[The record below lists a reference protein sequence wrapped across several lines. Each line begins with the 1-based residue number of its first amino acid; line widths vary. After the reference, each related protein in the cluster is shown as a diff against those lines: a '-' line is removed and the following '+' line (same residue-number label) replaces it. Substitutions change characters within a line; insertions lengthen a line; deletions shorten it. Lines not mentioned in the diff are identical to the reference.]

1 MKTFCHLIGKYFGII
16 AVVFLILGMTVPD
29 SFKWV
34 VGNIGGIPVLS
45 TLLGVIMFGMGTTLN
60 LRDFALVLKRP
71 VDVFVGVCAQ
81 YLIMPSLA
89 FLLAMAF
96 NLDPALTAGVV
107 LVGTCPGGTSSNV
120 ITFMSKGDLALS
132 VTMTSV
138 STLLSPILTPLITYQ
153 LIGQKIA
160 FDPLGM
166 FWSIIQIVIIPICL
180 GLAVKS
186 LLPKLAEQATDYLP
200 AVAYVFVP
208 FVLVMRQPDL
218 GTSLV
223 FAVITLGML
232 IISGF
237 KMRWLAMLSGAFV
250 VLLPAFWMI
259 LKEYQKNRIRVFLDP
274 ELDPFGAGYH
284 VIQSKIAIGSGLLT
298 GKGWF
303 SGTQSQLNFL
313 PENHTDFVFA
323 VAGEEFGFIG
333 VCVILF
339 LYGIIIWRGLTIALN
354 AEDDFGTLL
363 AVGIT
368 FMFTFHMFVNIGMT
382 AGIMPVTGIPLP
394 FLSYGVSSLTTN
406 MFLVGLLLNIRLR
419 KQQLQF

>member
-1 MKTFCHLIGKYFGII
+1 MAKRAELYT
-16 AVVFLILGMTVPD
+16 
-29 SFKWV
+29 
-34 VGNIGGIPVLS
+34 
-45 TLLGVIMFGMGTTLN
+45 
-60 LRDFALVLKRP
+60 DF
-71 VDVFVGVCAQ
+71 
-81 YLIMPSLA
+81 
-89 FLLAMAF
+89 
-96 NLDPALTAGVV
+96 
-107 LVGTCPGGTSSNV
+107 
-120 ITFMSKGDLALS
+120 
-132 VTMTSV
+132 
-138 STLLSPILTPLITYQ
+138 
-153 LIGQKIA
+153 
-160 FDPLGM
+160 
-166 FWSIIQIVIIPICL
+166 
-180 GLAVKS
+180 
-186 LLPKLAEQATDYLP
+186 TDYLP

-339 LYGIIIWRGLTIALN
+339 FIRHYY
-354 AEDDFGTLL
+354 L
-363 AVGIT
+363 ARAY
-368 FMFTFHMFVNIGMT
+368 HC
-382 AGIMPVTGIPLP
+382 P
-394 FLSYGVSSLTTN
+394 
-406 MFLVGLLLNIRLR
+406 
-419 KQQLQF
+419 